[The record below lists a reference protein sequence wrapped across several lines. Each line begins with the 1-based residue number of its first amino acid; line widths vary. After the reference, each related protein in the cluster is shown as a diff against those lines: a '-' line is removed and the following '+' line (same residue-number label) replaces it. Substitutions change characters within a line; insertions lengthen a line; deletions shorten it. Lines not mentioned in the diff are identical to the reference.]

1 MKCDSSNFV
10 CWLIYRSTNVSM
22 IYCTRE
28 GCVQGQHDLVKFW
41 QISDSISEIVQD
53 KHIVATLT
61 GNRMWPIEWHSYRWP
76 LMTLKVTFAVSDLSI
91 SYSIYDVFTRF
102 AKCTWLVI
110 WTIFW
115 KTMDIT
121 TPQPVTYTVNVA
133 LRWKRCQMALFL
145 LHTINRKWYMT
156 YWVTFKVIPTASLS
170 NVIFTQATICYSSIC
185 CHCVSLR
192 PSQVKVVANCWNL
205 WSHKQCCT
213 TVRDT
218 SFMMQK
224 ISTKLQK
231 NAGGV
236 GENCTFWLVEKS
248 VAQTPY
254 HQQFVFI
261 RHGHPRPWPCAGGS
275 RIWWLRSSWRQ
286 QGWWYGSML
295 MTPTASH
302 ARCATVDWGVY

>member
-156 YWVTFKVIPTASLS
+156 YW
-170 NVIFTQATICYSSIC
+170 
-185 CHCVSLR
+185 
-192 PSQVKVVANCWNL
+192 
-205 WSHKQCCT
+205 
-213 TVRDT
+213 
-218 SFMMQK
+218 
-224 ISTKLQK
+224 
-231 NAGGV
+231 
-236 GENCTFWLVEKS
+236 
-248 VAQTPY
+248 
-254 HQQFVFI
+254 
-261 RHGHPRPWPCAGGS
+261 
-275 RIWWLRSSWRQ
+275 
-286 QGWWYGSML
+286 
-295 MTPTASH
+295 
-302 ARCATVDWGVY
+302 